1 MPLKEVFLDKSK
13 AEIFPILGKKGIVN
27 FYAKI
32 SKMHYPPAYQS
43 R

>member
-13 AEIFPILGKKGIVN
+13 ADIFSILGKKDNVN

-32 SKMHYPPAYQS
+32 SKMHYPPAYQP